1 MDHFA
6 WLKDREDPRT
16 IPYLQEENQYSE
28 EIMAEHASVRK
39 ELYDEMLERI
49 VEDDQTVP
57 YLLGDWW
64 HYSRTAKGKAYRVYC
79 RKYKTLDAEEEVILD
94 ENLLAEEYEYFHL
107 EAFSLNPSQT
117 YIAWIQDTDGSENF
131 VLHVQNLKT
140 KELDSQKI
148 QGLKWSQHG
157 EMIKLYSILR
167 GTQHNALIKS
177 GSEKFTLKH

>member
-1 MDHFA
+1 MPIPIAPKEPTEFINHGRKRVDHFA

-64 HYSRTAKGKAYRVYC
+64 HYSRTAKGKANWFLHGRVARWLYRIY
-79 RKYKTLDAEEEVILD
+79 
-94 ENLLAEEYEYFHL
+94 
-107 EAFSLNPSQT
+107 
-117 YIAWIQDTDGSENF
+117 
-131 VLHVQNLKT
+131 
-140 KELDSQKI
+140 
-148 QGLKWSQHG
+148 
-157 EMIKLYSILR
+157 
-167 GTQHNALIKS
+167 
-177 GSEKFTLKH
+177 